1 MPKEKL
7 KPLRWWDWSSAI
19 LLLLI
24 LQIAA
29 TRLVATKWTDDL
41 SLIPIVTLIGTLL
54 GLALGQSIFS
64 RKIVLLF
71 TVAYAVC
78 IIPWQ
83 LGLTMEA
90 GIGWVERLL
99 SLWGRL
105 VVVAQ
110 ELVQGETITDNI
122 LFLLLMAVVFWCVA
136 IYTGFTLDRNA
147 HTWRVVLPSGLATF
161 IIHTFDPLLASR
173 SWYLAFN
180 LFFSLLLVARLVYIK
195 NRAIWKQR
203 RVHVPPDASFD
214 LSRITVVVALIVVL
228 FAWNVPV
235 MADTLGPV
243 ANVWRTATNPLVNLH
258 DRFSYAFASLKA
270 SVGLVTDIY
279 GERLPLGLGTPLSDE
294 VVMEVEALRDPPQN
308 VRYYWRAMVYG
319 VFENDEWRTG
329 LSDIDER
336 QLLPSGTN
344 LNQPGVDT
352 RTEAFFTF
360 FPSNAI
366 SMLYVAPQPIWIS
379 RPSTAILKSNPD
391 GTIDL
396 ESVSAQAY
404 LKGGEQYEVRSSLSA
419 VTLKNLRE
427 AGTDYPQWVMER
439 YLQLPD
445 DISTRT
451 YELAQELAQGQDT
464 PYDVAAAVTNYLR
477 ENITYQLTIEAP
489 PARAN
494 RIDWFLFEYKQGF
507 CYYYATSEVIL
518 LRSLGIPARIAVG
531 FAQGE
536 RQAEA
541 IGSQQGGEVGPF
553 PEMADNARYVVRR
566 NDAHAWPEV
575 FFPGIGWVEFE
586 PTTGQDPIY
595 RPSGEDFSN
604 ADVQNLR
611 PFEPPPLDDQ
621 IFPEDRPPDSTLPLD
636 ATGAQSNSWIIGA
649 IIRYIVLLLAFG
661 LFIWVISKPRRRKN
675 FRLWFDKA
683 SQQTAV
689 QLEKGL
695 GHLGIKTPS
704 FIRDWA
710 FMAGLQ
716 PLNRAYLEINRSLHR
731 LGRSP
736 QIQDTPAERAAALIE
751 VLPIARWPID
761 TLLDEYQAATYSL
774 HSADVEVAWQAS
786 TKIRKFSY
794 QELIKRFQDRFYRF
808 IRKRL

>member
-1 MPKEKL
+1 MPKEKK

-29 TRLVATKWTDDL
+29 TRLVATKWTDHL
-41 SLIPIVTLIGTLL
+41 SLIQIVTLIATLL

-64 RKIVLLF
+64 RKVALIF
-71 TVAYAVC
+71 TIAYALC

-83 LGLTMEA
+83 FGLTMEA
-90 GIGWVERLL
+90 GIGWIERLV

-105 VVVAQ
+105 QVVTQ
-110 ELVQGETITDNI
+110 ELAQHKTVTDNI
-122 LFLLLMAVVFWCVA
+122 LFLLLMAVVFWCIAV
-136 IYTGFTLDRNA
+136 YTGYTLARYA

-180 LFFSLLLVARLVYIK
+180 LFFSLLLVARLVYIR

-235 MADTLGPV
+235 MADALGPV
-243 ANVWRTATNPLVNLH
+243 ANVWRTATNPLVNLN
-258 DRFSYAFASLKA
+258 DRLSYAFASLKA

-279 GERLPLGLGTPLSDE
+279 GERLPLGLGTPLSDQ
-294 VVMEVEALRDPPQN
+294 VVMEVEAPRDPPQN

-329 LSDIDER
+329 LNEVDER
-336 QLLPSGTN
+336 RLLPSGVN
-344 LNQPGVDT
+344 LNQPGGDV

-360 FPSNAI
+360 YTTDAI
-366 SMLYVAPQPIWIS
+366 SMLYVTPQPLWIS
-379 RPSTAILKSNPD
+379 RPSTAILQTNLD

-396 ESVSAQAY
+396 ESISAQAY
-404 LKGGEQYEVRSSLSA
+404 LKAGEQYQVRSSLSA
-419 VTLKNLRE
+419 VTIKQLRE
-427 AGTDYPQWVMER
+427 AGTDYPQWILQR

-445 DISTRT
+445 DLTSRT
-451 YELAQELAQGQDT
+451 YELAQELAHEKEN
-464 PYDVAAAVTNYLR
+464 PYDIAAAITNYLR
-477 ENITYQLTIEAP
+477 ANITYQLTIEAP
-489 PARAN
+489 PPRAN
-494 RIDWFLFEYKQGF
+494 RIDWFLFEYQKGF

-536 RQAEA
+536 RQASA
-541 IGSQQGGEVGPF
+541 IGSQQVGEVGQV
-553 PEMADNARYVVRR
+553 PEMADNARYIVRR

-586 PTTGQDPIY
+586 PTSEQDPIN
-595 RPSGEDFSN
+595 RPTGEDYSN
-604 ADVQNLR
+604 IDVQNLR

-621 IFPEDRPPDSTLPLD
+621 IFPEDELPEANLPLD
-636 ATGAQSNSWIIGA
+636 EMGAQTNSWTIGA
-649 IIRYIVLLLAFG
+649 IIRSAILLLALG
-661 LFIWVISKPRRRKN
+661 LFLWIVIKPRRRN
-675 FRLWFDKA
+675 TFRNWLDRFTQQSA
-683 SQQTAV
+683 SR
-689 QLEKGL
+689 LDKGL
-695 GHLGIKTPS
+695 GYLGIKTPA
-704 FIRDWA
+704 FIRNWA
-710 FMAGLQ
+710 YIAGLP
-716 PLNRAYLEINRSLHR
+716 PLSRAYLEINRSLHR
-731 LGRSP
+731 LGRST
-736 QIQDTPAERAAALIE
+736 QVQETPAERAAALIE
-751 VLPIARWPID
+751 ILPIAKWPID
-761 TLLDEYQAATYSL
+761 TLVDEYQAGMFSL
-774 HSADVEVAWQAS
+774 HPADTESAQQAS
-786 TKIRKFSY
+786 AKIRKFSY
-794 QELIKRFQDRFYRF
+794 QELIKRLQDRLYKLLRER
-808 IRKRL
+808 I